1 MNEDSKP
8 FNQFL
13 CLQLTETEVSFQH
26 GSNQRRLPGPR
37 RRSPSSTQSSEVSS
51 RSLPGRD
58 TESTQLRAVSQ
69 SRLDLTVTEGSA
81 AQRDTA
87 NRRSC
92 CLRNHYYQSAPEQG
106 AITDDQGRRHAVTFL
121 GQCAGGGLQSLG
133 RA

>member
-13 CLQLTETEVSFQH
+13 CHQLTETEVSFQH

-37 RRSPSSTQSSEVSS
+37 RRSPSSTQSSEAAS

-69 SRLDLTVTEGSA
+69 SRLDLTITEGSA
-81 AQRDTA
+81 AQRD
-87 NRRSC
+87 NRQQKELLSQEPLLSERPRAGS
-92 CLRNHYYQSAPEQG
+92 NH
-106 AITDDQGRRHAVTFL
+106 
-121 GQCAGGGLQSLG
+121 
-133 RA
+133 